1 MRKIFPIIMAIMLI
15 VALFFGF
22 TAACR
27 SHEAVLRFIR
37 NGGTIAL
44 ALLLLVFVLST
55 YSAAIGNS
63 LEPERKKILG
73 KRHLW
78 IFLVGMS
85 IAANI
90 ALSLTSSLCFGL
102 INAYRNTPDAVL
114 NFVSEAGKT
123 FKMLTLATVPL
134 VALFGTAAGIDRKP
148 KPDDDWRESRFWGNI
163 FCLSMAILVFFILMV
178 AVLVCFA
185 VEHWGIPELPTTQ
198 ISI

>member
-1 MRKIFPIIMAIMLI
+1 MRKIFPIIMAIILTI
-15 VALFFGF
+15 AVFFGF
-22 TAACR
+22 TAAYR
-27 SHEAVLRFIR
+27 NHEAVLMFIR
-37 NGGTIAL
+37 NGGIAVL
-44 ALLLLVFVLST
+44 GLLLSVFILST

-148 KPDDDWRESRFWGNI
+148 KPDDDWRKVQTYGR
-163 FCLSMAILVFFILMV
+163 
-178 AVLVCFA
+178 
-185 VEHWGIPELPTTQ
+185 T
-198 ISI
+198 